1 MISMS
6 LDRVNKEVH
15 HLPKLAYRL
24 KNFGLPADNVKREIR
39 IADFLH
45 RYPAFLDL
53 VPWTNPS
60 GVDWQ
65 VRYGGQNAKQGTRSH
80 RTSCGR

>member
-15 HLPKLAYRL
+15 HLPKLAYRPVI
-24 KNFGLPADNVKREIR
+24 FKRGIR
-39 IADFLH
+39 TADFPH

-53 VPWTNPS
+53 VPWTYLI
-60 GVDWQ
+60 
-65 VRYGGQNAKQGTRSH
+65 RR
-80 RTSCGR
+80 